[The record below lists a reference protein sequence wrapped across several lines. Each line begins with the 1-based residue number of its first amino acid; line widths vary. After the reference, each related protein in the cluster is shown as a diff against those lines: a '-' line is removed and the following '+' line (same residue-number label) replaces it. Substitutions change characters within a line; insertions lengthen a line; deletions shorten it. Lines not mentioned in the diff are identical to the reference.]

1 MVSGALAELPMA
13 LTKQSWG
20 PWFSQLS
27 HEKHRQ
33 HLVSPGSGVQ
43 SPHTLA
49 LRAISV
55 ATILHGVGISAHKFS
70 SLEKPATFCDE
81 SHVR

>member
-1 MVSGALAELPMA
+1 MT

-20 PWFSQLS
+20 PWHSQLS
-27 HEKHRQ
+27 HEKHSQ

-43 SPHTLA
+43 SPHTFA
-49 LRAISV
+49 LRAIPV
-55 ATILHGVGISAHKFS
+55 ATILHGVDISAYKFS
-70 SLEKPATFCDE
+70 SLERPATLCDE